1 MKTMK
6 IVELGHS
13 GVGKTTYMASM
24 YGALQNRING
34 FSLKARNSSNHTRLL
49 SLATAIKT
57 NQYPAATEQRS
68 EYDFD
73 LQYQGNNAL
82 LFSYADYRGKAIRE
96 SSDSE
101 EARLLQR
108 DLSESDGIMLFC
120 DCQALVRGDSRI
132 NEIRRM
138 TALVSNALKGL
149 NHPISLAIVLTK
161 VDLVEE
167 FPENLL
173 APFESLITAIQASN
187 LVKGALIPVAC
198 GSEPINVEMPLL
210 FALQTGVRS
219 EVDALNQ
226 LIEEYTKSAE
236 YWKKKSQGIVGFGRQ
251 LWDSLAGNTTDA
263 EMARREMEKAQ
274 EKRQE
279 LEPIIQPA
287 NALSQYVRQLP
298 LIKAGTSTKE
308 YVKKLSGIKSGISVW
323 KRLGN
328 FLVNLFVG

>member
-34 FSLKARNSSNHTRLL
+34 FSLRARDSSDHDRLF

-57 NQYPAATEQRS
+57 NRYPAATEQRS

-82 LFSYADYRGKAIRE
+82 LFCYADYRGKAIRE
-96 SSDSE
+96 SSDSD

-108 DLSESDGIMLFC
+108 DLSEADGIMLFC

-138 TALVSNALKGL
+138 TALVSNALKSL
-149 NHPISLAIVLTK
+149 DHPISLAIVLTK
-161 VDLVEE
+161 VDLVGE

-173 APFESLITAIQASN
+173 ASFESLITAIESSN

-198 GSEPINVEMPLL
+198 SSEPINVEMPLL
-210 FALQTGVRS
+210 FALQSGVAS
-219 EVDALNQ
+219 EVNSLNE
-226 LIEEYTKSAE
+226 LIKEYTSSAK
-236 YWKKKSQGIVGFGRQ
+236 YWKKRSESIVGAGRW
-251 LWDSLAGNTTDA
+251 LWDSLVGNTTEA
-263 EMARREMEKAQ
+263 EKAQREMEKAQ
-274 EKRQE
+274 KKRQE
-279 LEPIIQPA
+279 LDPIIRPA
-287 NALSQYVRQLP
+287 NALSQYVQQLP
-298 LIKAGTSTKE
+298 LIKAGTSTKQ
-308 YVKKLSGIKSGISVW
+308 YVKKLASIKSGISIW

-328 FLVNLFVG
+328 FFTNLFSE

>member
-34 FSLKARNSSNHTRLL
+34 FSLKARDSGDHARLL
-49 SLATAIKT
+49 ALSTAIKT
-57 NQYPAATEQRS
+57 NKYPAATEQRS

-82 LFSYADYRGKAIRE
+82 RFCYADYRGKAIRE
-96 SSDSE
+96 SSDSD
-101 EARLLQR
+101 EARFLQR
-108 DLSESDGIMLFC
+108 DLSEADGIMLFC
-120 DCQALVRGDSRI
+120 DCQALVRGDSRT

-173 APFESLITAIQASN
+173 ASFQNLITAIEASN
-187 LVKGALIPVAC
+187 SVKGALIPVAC

-210 FALQTGVRS
+210 FALQTGVAS
-219 EVDALNQ
+219 EVNALNE
-226 LIEEYTKSAE
+226 LIEEYTSSAK
-236 YWKKKSQGIVGFGRQ
+236 YWKKRSQGIGGVVRWG
-251 LWDSLAGNTTDA
+251 WDSLVGNPTDA
-263 EMARREMEKAQ
+263 QKAQWEMENAQ
-274 EKRQE
+274 EKRKE
-279 LEPIIQPA
+279 LQPIIQPA
-287 NALSQYVRQLP
+287 NALSQYVQQLP
-298 LIKAGTSTKE
+298 LIKAGTTTKQ
-308 YVKKLSGIKSGISVW
+308 YVKKLASIKSGINLW
-323 KRLGN
+323 KRLGK
-328 FLVNLFVG
+328 FLAKLFAE